1 MHLKLSSI
9 IKIIINIIVVAL
21 LVATIFTINN
31 LNTIIAKKDSEIN
44 GLSQNNETL
53 NINIIDVKEQNDKL
67 HTENEKLK
75 QKQQDLLVQIEDLE
89 ATILQLQ
96 ENIATM
102 SKKDFKS
109 YLPYKAITNKT
120 SKQWELQQKAT
131 TNDDGIRC
139 IDGIPMVAV
148 GTGWGLWVGDIAVV
162 TCANGNSFKVMIGD
176 IKADRH
182 TDEANK
188 TTVANGC
195 RCEFLVDKDKLAP
208 YVKLMGNIAIMDKYS
223 GYVIDI
229 AKVN

>member
-1 MHLKLSSI
+1 MRVKLSSI
-9 IKIIINIIVVAL
+9 ITIMIIIIAIALIVLAS
-21 LVATIFTINN
+21 FTING
-31 LNTIIAKKDSEIN
+31 LNTTIENKDNEIN
-44 GLSQNNETL
+44 ALTQDNEKL
-53 NINIIDVKEQNDKL
+53 NINIIDIKEQNNKL
-67 HTENEKLK
+67 QTENEELK
-75 QKQQDLLVQIEDLE
+75 QNKQDLLLQIEDLE
-89 ATILQLQ
+89 GTISQLQ
-96 ENIATM
+96 KNIATL

-162 TCANGNSFKVMIGD
+162 TCANGNSFKVIVGD

-182 TDEANK
+182 TDGENK
-188 TTVANGC
+188 TTVSNGC
-195 RCEFLVDKDKLAP
+195 RCEFIVDKDKLDP
-208 YVKLMGNIAIMDKYS
+208 YVKLMGNIATMDKYS